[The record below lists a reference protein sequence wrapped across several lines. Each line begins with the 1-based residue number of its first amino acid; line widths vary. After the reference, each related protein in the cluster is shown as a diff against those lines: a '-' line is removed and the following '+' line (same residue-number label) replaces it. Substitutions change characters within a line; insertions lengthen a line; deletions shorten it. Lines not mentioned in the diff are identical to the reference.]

1 MKIYLMLT
9 DYEYTFLR
17 SYILGISDL
26 SIQKMLSLE
35 IEQFQKIKSNLFL
48 KHEVQNTYSAVR
60 KALECGLLSGISY
73 TEEDIKTKTL
83 EFIKKRIT
91 SFQENSIK
99 NENAIWEWYDL
110 LLEYNNELNKI
121 QQQK

>member
-1 MKIYLMLT
+1 MLT

-48 KHEVQNTYSAVR
+48 KLEVQNTYSAVR
-60 KALECGLLSGISY
+60 KLWSVVFCLVLV
-73 TEEDIKTKTL
+73 TQ
-83 EFIKKRIT
+83 KKILKPKR
-91 SFQENSIK
+91 
-99 NENAIWEWYDL
+99 
-110 LLEYNNELNKI
+110 
-121 QQQK
+121 

>member
-1 MKIYLMLT
+1 
-9 DYEYTFLR
+9 
-17 SYILGISDL
+17 
-26 SIQKMLSLE
+26 
-35 IEQFQKIKSNLFL
+35 
-48 KHEVQNTYSAVR
+48 
-60 KALECGLLSGISY
+60 LSGISY